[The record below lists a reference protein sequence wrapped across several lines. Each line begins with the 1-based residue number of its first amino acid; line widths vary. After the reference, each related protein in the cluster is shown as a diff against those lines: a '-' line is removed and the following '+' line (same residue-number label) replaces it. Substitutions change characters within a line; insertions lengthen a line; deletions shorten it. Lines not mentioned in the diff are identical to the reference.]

1 MKNASLNNLENY
13 KDNIEY
19 SVFEV
24 NTKYINIIIE
34 YLTNIINNHSYSTF
48 IIIRGIETITHTFK
62 YILYYT
68 NNLDLTYY
76 HSQKA
81 LYLYIEFINQ
91 ITTDRN
97 VFLQLNS
104 RDALMYVYK
113 KTIFELDR
121 VYCKDI
127 CESNKKNIE
136 HIKQVNDFIDLSTSI
151 IFYILNNKETLNIN
165 ADIIRTIHKICDNI
179 INIKLYDYSIC
190 SLFIQKLNIN
200 FINLDKYAD
209 ILLLFFK
216 KINTNNT
223 INKNN
228 IINMNII
235 IENIETCSIDK
246 FITLL
251 LSN

>member
-13 KDNIEY
+13 KDNIDY
-19 SVFEV
+19 SVFDV

-34 YLTNIINNHSYSTF
+34 YLTNIINNDSYSTF
-48 IIIRGIETITHTFK
+48 IIIRGVETITHVFK

-127 CESNKKNIE
+127 CDSNKKNTE
-136 HIKQVNDFIDLSTSI
+136 YIKQVNDFIDLTTSI
-151 IFYILNNKETLNIN
+151 LFYILNNKETLNIN
-165 ADIIRTIHKICDNI
+165 AGIIRTIHKIYDNI

-200 FINLDKYAD
+200 SINLAKYAE
-209 ILLLFFK
+209 ILILFFK
-216 KINTNNT
+216 KINNNT

>member
-1 MKNASLNNLENY
+1 MKNASLTNLENY

-34 YLTNIINNHSYSTF
+34 YLTNIINNDIYSTF

-127 CESNKKNIE
+127 CDSNKKFVE
-136 HIKQVNDFIDLSTSI
+136 HIKQVNEFIELSTSI

-165 ADIIRTIHKICDNI
+165 ADIIRTIHKICNNI

-190 SLFIQKLNIN
+190 SLFIQKLNVNVIH
-200 FINLDKYAD
+200 LEKYAD
-209 ILLLFFK
+209 ITILFFK
-216 KINTNNT
+216 KLINNT
-223 INKNN
+223 IDKNN

-251 LSN
+251 FSN

>member
-1 MKNASLNNLENY
+1 MKNNSSLNNLENY

-19 SVFEV
+19 TVCDV
-24 NTKYINIIIE
+24 NTKYINIIVE
-34 YLTNIINNHSYSTF
+34 YLTTIINNDNYSTF

-68 NNLDLTYY
+68 NNLDLTFY
-76 HSQKA
+76 HSKKA

-121 VYCKDI
+121 VYCKDMRD
-127 CESNKKNIE
+127 SDKKNTE
-136 HIKQVNDFIDLSTSI
+136 NIKKINDFIELSTSI

-165 ADIIRTIHKICDNI
+165 TEIIGVIRKISDSI
-179 INIKLYDYSIC
+179 ININSVNHSLC
-190 SLFIQKLNIN
+190 CLFIQKLNIN
-200 FINLDKYAD
+200 FIKLDKYKE
-209 ILLLFFK
+209 I
-216 KINTNNT
+216 
-223 INKNN
+223 
-228 IINMNII
+228 
-235 IENIETCSIDK
+235 
-246 FITLL
+246 
-251 LSN
+251 

>member
-1 MKNASLNNLENY
+1 MKNASLTNLENY

-34 YLTNIINNHSYSTF
+34 YLTNIIKNDIYSTF
-48 IIIRGIETITHTFK
+48 IIIRGIETISHTFK

-127 CESNKKNIE
+127 CDSNKKFVE
-136 HIKQVNDFIDLSTSI
+136 HIKQVNEFIELSTSI

-190 SLFIQKLNIN
+190 SLFIQKLNVN
-200 FINLDKYAD
+200 VINLEKYAD
-209 ILLLFFK
+209 ITILFFK
-216 KINTNNT
+216 KLINNT
-223 INKNN
+223 IDKNN

-251 LSN
+251 FSN

>member
-1 MKNASLNNLENY
+1 MKNASLTNLENY

-34 YLTNIINNHSYSTF
+34 YLTNIINNDIYSTF
-48 IIIRGIETITHTFK
+48 IIIRGIETISHTFK

-127 CESNKKNIE
+127 CDSNKKFVE
-136 HIKQVNDFIDLSTSI
+136 HIKQVNEFIELSTSI

-165 ADIIRTIHKICDNI
+165 ADIIRTIHKICNNI

-190 SLFIQKLNIN
+190 SLFIQKLNVNVIH
-200 FINLDKYAD
+200 LEKYAD
-209 ILLLFFK
+209 ITILFFK
-216 KINTNNT
+216 KLINNT
-223 INKNN
+223 IDKNN

-251 LSN
+251 FSN